1 MCYISIHFLYTEE
14 DLYGP
19 IVFQDRFLISIH
31 FLYTEEDSIPHRQGK
46 PLLHFNPLPLYRGR
60 QRKGGAYG
68 PDGKFQSTS
77 SIQRKTVI
85 KEVGTVWGIK
95 FQSTSSIQ
103 RKTQSGLNV
112 HLVFSFQSTSS
123 RQRKTAFRL
132 FSSLIIASFQSTSS
146 IQRKTDLAG
155 CLAVILHVFQST
167 SSIQRKTIR
176 LRLSPNHVTIFQS
189 TSSIQRKTNSDSL
202 SVI

>member
-1 MCYISIHFLYTEE
+1 MCYISIHILYTEE

-77 SIQRKTVI
+77 SIQRKT
-85 KEVGTVWGIK
+85 
-95 FQSTSSIQ
+95 
-103 RKTQSGLNV
+103 QSGLNV

-123 RQRKTAFRL
+123 IQRKTAFRL

>member
-123 RQRKTAFRL
+123 
-132 FSSLIIASFQSTSS
+132 

>member
-103 RKTQSGLNV
+103 RKTVHCQHLYGLCYSFQSTSSIQRKTQSGLNV

-123 RQRKTAFRL
+123 IQRKTAFRL

-146 IQRKTDLAG
+146 IQRKTQWT
-155 CLAVILHVFQST
+155 V
-167 SSIQRKTIR
+167 
-176 LRLSPNHVTIFQS
+176 
-189 TSSIQRKTNSDSL
+189 
-202 SVI
+202 

>member
-103 RKTQSGLNV
+103 RKTVHCQHLYGLCYSFQSTSSIQRKTQSGLNV

-123 RQRKTAFRL
+123 IQRKTAFRL

-146 IQRKTDLAG
+146 
-155 CLAVILHVFQST
+155 V
-167 SSIQRKTIR
+167 
-176 LRLSPNHVTIFQS
+176 
-189 TSSIQRKTNSDSL
+189 
-202 SVI
+202 